1 MRLFNFFYVRK
12 PRQFEYKPIYFDARK
27 EAMEERKLKVK
38 RELGME
44 IPNEEYKPQIRGTF
58 VEGTT
63 HLRRSHLNGYDTRSR
78 QYKNVRL
85 AVILSFLLVA
95 LLWFLFG

>member
-1 MRLFNFFYVRK
+1 MGLFYFYNVRK
-12 PRQFEYKPIYFDARK
+12 PRQFDYKPLYYDPRK

-44 IPNEEYKPQIRGTF
+44 ISDEEYKPQIKGTF
-58 VEGTT
+58 VQGTT
-63 HLRRSHLNGYDTRSR
+63 HLRKSRLRGDNTRSR

-85 AVILSFLLVA
+85 VVILSILLMA
-95 LLWFLFG
+95 LWFFFWR

>member
-1 MRLFNFFYVRK
+1 MGLFYFYNVRK
-12 PRQFEYKPIYFDARK
+12 PKQFDYKPIYYDARK
-27 EAMEERKLKVK
+27 EAMDERKLKVK

-44 IPNEEYKPQIRGTF
+44 ISDKEYKPQIRGTF
-58 VEGTT
+58 IEGTA
-63 HLRRSHLNGYDTRSR
+63 HLRRSHLKGYDSRSR

-85 AVILSFLLVA
+85 ALILSFLLVA